1 MKYHPLGSQLFT
13 YNRERLCKELEP
25 NSIAVVH
32 SNDILPTNADGV
44 MPFRQNNNLYYLTG
58 ADQEESILLLA
69 PDFPDERFREVLFL
83 RETDENIAIWEGH
96 KLTKEEATGVSG
108 IKTILW
114 KEQFEQ
120 ILYTVLAES
129 KTIYLDTN
137 EHIRAGAEVDTRSDR
152 FVKWCLNKYPLY
164 RYERLAPILQ
174 ALRMIKSK
182 LEINALQHAC
192 DITEKGF
199 RRILDKV
206 APGAWEYEI
215 EAEYIHEFV
224 RNRSRGFA
232 YDPIIASGASACVLH
247 YISNNQQCKD
257 GDLLLMDV
265 GAEYANYNADMTR
278 TIPVNGRFTKRQ
290 RAVYDAVL
298 HVKTKATDLLRPGN
312 TIKEYHEEVGKIMEG
327 ELITLGLLDKH
338 DVAKQDRANPLY
350 RKYFMHGTSHFLG
363 LDVHDV
369 GTFYKPIEVGMVF
382 TVEPGIYI
390 REEGIGIRLE
400 DNIVVT
406 KDGHDN
412 LMRNIPIHAEEIQD
426 LMNK

>member
-1 MKYHPLGSQLFT
+1 MKYHPIGSQLFT
-13 YNRERLCKELEP
+13 YNRERLCKQLEP
-25 NSIAVVH
+25 NSVAIVH

-69 PDFPDERFREVLFL
+69 PDFPDERFREILFL

-96 KLTKEEATGVSG
+96 KLTKEEATEVSG
-108 IKTILW
+108 IRTILW

-137 EHIRAGAEVDTRSDR
+137 EHIRAGAETDTRSDR

-164 RYERLAPILQ
+164 QYERLAPVLQ
-174 ALRMIKSK
+174 GLRIIKSK

-206 APGAWEYEI
+206 APGSWEYEI

-232 YDPIIASGASACVLH
+232 YDPIIASGANACVLH
-247 YISNNQQCKD
+247 YISNNQQCQD

-298 HVKTKATDLLRPGN
+298 HVKTKATELLRPG
-312 TIKEYHEEVGKIMEG
+312 TSIREYHEEVGRIMEG
-327 ELITLGLLDKH
+327 ELIVLGLIDKH
-338 DVAKQDRANPLY
+338 DVAKQDHANPLY
-350 RKYFMHGTSHFLG
+350 RKYFMHGTSHYLG

-369 GTFYKPIEVGMVF
+369 GSFHKPIETGMVF

-390 REEGIGIRLE
+390 REEGIGVRLE

-406 KDGHDN
+406 NNGHDN
-412 LMRNIPIHAEEIQD
+412 LMRNIPIHAEEIED